1 MKLTY
6 FLFFAMVLFVSVFA
20 AFYLL
25 RSHPGGERAGV
36 LSPTAW
42 QRMAS
47 PGALSQPHAFLEH
60 NCAGCHTSVKGVE
73 AASCIVCHATN
84 AALLQRQP
92 TAFHASVSSCTE
104 CHHEHRGI
112 HERLAGMDHA
122 ALSRVGLRQLKG
134 IPDPET
140 EGRVTSAYLTR
151 WLNQSHH
158 KAVSPS
164 GHDRLVPLEGILNCA
179 TCHSTKDKHV
189 GLLGQD
195 CAQCHATAAWT
206 IAEFRHPS
214 PTSQDCAQCHQAP
227 PSHSMMHFKMVS
239 MTAAGVTKAEV
250 NQCFLCHQTTSWN
263 DIKGVGFYK
272 HH

>member
-1 MKLTY
+1 MKLSIFLIASVVVFVSIFAAVY
-6 FLFFAMVLFVSVFA
+6 FLG
-20 AFYLL
+20 
-25 RSHPGGERAGV
+25 SHPGGERSGV
-36 LSPTAW
+36 LSSTAW

-47 PGALSQPHAFLEH
+47 PGTLSRSHAFLEH
-60 NCAGCHTSVKGVE
+60 NCAACHASVTGVE
-73 AASCIVCHATN
+73 AANCIVCHATN

-92 TAFHASVSSCTE
+92 TAFHVSVSSCTE
-104 CHHEHRGI
+104 CHREHRGV
-112 HERLAGMDHA
+112 HGLPAVMDHA
-122 ALSRVGLRQLKG
+122 ALARVGLRQLKA

-140 EGRVTSAYLTR
+140 EGRVTSANLTR

-158 KAVSPS
+158 TSVSPS
-164 GHDRLVPLEGILNCA
+164 GNDRLGPLENILNCA
-179 TCHSTKDKHV
+179 TCHSSKDKHV

-195 CAQCHATAAWT
+195 CAQCHTATAWT

-239 MTAAGVTKAEV
+239 MSAAGVAKAEV

-263 DIKGVGFYK
+263 DIKGVGYYK